1 MLFFNF
7 GYILNWKIIRLN
19 ILMKKLKERWGVTN
33 NKQIV
38 IIFIVFAITGFSSL
52 QLAKPFLSLIGI
64 PDTFE
69 PHWLYRVLRLLLI
82 FPIYQILLVFLGFI
96 FGQFSFFWEFEKKM
110 LKRLKLGFIANY
122 IDSKLKKEQ

>member
-1 MLFFNF
+1 
-7 GYILNWKIIRLN
+7 
-19 ILMKKLKERWGVTN
+19 MKKLKERWGVTS

-52 QLAKPFLSLIGI
+52 QLAKPFLTLIGI

-82 FPIYQILLVFLGFI
+82 FPIYQVLLVFVGFI
-96 FGQFSFFWEFEKKM
+96 FGQFSFFWNFEKKM
-110 LKRLKLGFIANY
+110 LERLKLGFIARY
-122 IDSKLKKEQ
+122 IDSILKKEP

>member
-19 ILMKKLKERWGVTN
+19 ILMKKLKERWGVTS

-69 PHWLYRVLRLLLI
+69 PHWLYRMLRLLLI
-82 FPIYQILLVFLGFI
+82 FPIYQIILVFVGYI

-110 LKRLKLGFIANY
+110 LERLKLGFIARY
-122 IDSKLKKEQ
+122 IDSKIKKEL

>member
-1 MLFFNF
+1 
-7 GYILNWKIIRLN
+7 
-19 ILMKKLKERWGVTN
+19 MKKLKERWGVTS

-38 IIFIVFAITGFSSL
+38 VIFIVFAITGFSSL

-69 PHWLYRVLRLLLI
+69 PHCLYRVLRLLLI
-82 FPIYQILLVFLGFI
+82 FPIYQILLVFVGYI

-110 LKRLKLGFIANY
+110 LVRLKLGFIARY
-122 IDSKLKKEQ
+122 IDSKLKKEP

>member
-1 MLFFNF
+1 
-7 GYILNWKIIRLN
+7 
-19 ILMKKLKERWGVTN
+19 MKKLKERWGVTS

-38 IIFIVFAITGFSSL
+38 IIFTVFAITGFSSL
-52 QLAKPFLSLIGI
+52 QLAKPCLSLIGI

-82 FPIYQILLVFLGFI
+82 FPIYQIILVFVGYI

-110 LKRLKLGFIANY
+110 LVRLKLGFIARY
-122 IDSKLKKEQ
+122 IDSKIKKEL

>member
-1 MLFFNF
+1 
-7 GYILNWKIIRLN
+7 
-19 ILMKKLKERWGVTN
+19 MKKLKERWGVKS

-38 IIFIVFAITGFSSL
+38 IILLVFAITGFSSL
-52 QLAKPFLSLIGI
+52 QLAKPFLTLIGI

-82 FPIYQILLVFLGFI
+82 FPIYQVLLVFVGYI

-110 LKRLKLGFIANY
+110 LERLKLGFIARY
-122 IDSKLKKEQ
+122 IDSILKKKP

>member
-19 ILMKKLKERWGVTN
+19 ILMKKLKERWGVTS

-38 IIFIVFAITGFSSL
+38 IIFVVFAITGFSSL

-69 PHWLYRVLRLLLI
+69 PHWLYRMLRLLLI
-82 FPIYQILLVFLGFI
+82 FPIYQIILVFVGYI

-110 LKRLKLGFIANY
+110 LVRLKLGFIANY

>member
-1 MLFFNF
+1 
-7 GYILNWKIIRLN
+7 
-19 ILMKKLKERWGVTN
+19 MKKLKERWDVTS

-52 QLAKPFLSLIGI
+52 QLAKPFLALIGI

>member
-1 MLFFNF
+1 
-7 GYILNWKIIRLN
+7 
-19 ILMKKLKERWGVTN
+19 MKKLKERWGVTS

-52 QLAKPFLSLIGI
+52 QLAKPFLALFVI

-82 FPIYQILLVFLGFI
+82 CPFYQILLVFLGFN
-96 FGQFSFFWEFEKKM
+96 FGEFSFFWEFEKKM

>member
-69 PHWLYRVLRLLLI
+69 PHWLYRMLRLLLI

>member
-1 MLFFNF
+1 
-7 GYILNWKIIRLN
+7 
-19 ILMKKLKERWGVTN
+19 MKKLKERWGVTS
-33 NKQIV
+33 NKQIF

-82 FPIYQILLVFLGFI
+82 FPIYQIILVFVGYI

-110 LKRLKLGFIANY
+110 LVRLKLGFIARY
-122 IDSKLKKEQ
+122 IDSKIKKEL

>member
-1 MLFFNF
+1 
-7 GYILNWKIIRLN
+7 
-19 ILMKKLKERWGVTN
+19 MKKLKERWGVTN

-82 FPIYQILLVFLGFI
+82 FPIYQIILVFVGYI

-110 LKRLKLGFIANY
+110 LVRLKLGFIARY
-122 IDSKLKKEQ
+122 IDSKIKKEL